1 MTGKKFESLDLER
14 HGGVVEGYL
23 DRFISESDRPS
34 LCSFCGK
41 RAAVRGVGG
50 SAWVPEIPSACGHC
64 RDHVFLGANLVKKE
78 SLWVLDAGV
87 GNLGR
92 EESLFEPVFGKYQVF
107 FPGKDLHDKSEE
119 LASSGQL
126 IKHWNLSLEPEML
139 LESATAIRF
148 INGYVPKYTPE
159 DNQDDRFLC
168 GRKGEAKQ
176 LELIDQVREGDP
188 KSLNHIACMAR
199 NPLKAGDGFEGVA
212 ALGVLKADVDHL
224 GLLMACGLKNERFTI
239 SRLATQSRQLS
250 YFFTVYLPD
259 LLRSDERFSAVYTV
273 FAGGDDLFLIG
284 PWNSL
289 VDLYSLLRKSFSQYV
304 CGNPAITFSAGI
316 SFHKPQTPID
326 AMSREADEALEQSKE
341 RGRDRLSVFSETVEW
356 KDMEALLSIRAILE
370 EWLDLGWVSSALFY
384 RFNEFIRMA
393 AREQQVVRNKEVS
406 IDDMSCTR
414 WRALLVYTTERN
426 VAKNIKGEERRKVVT
441 DVTAKLTKWLEGY
454 QGKLRIPLCEV
465 AYNRRKA

>member
-1 MTGKKFESLDLER
+1 
-14 HGGVVEGYL
+14 
-23 DRFISESDRPS
+23 
-34 LCSFCGK
+34 
-41 RAAVRGVGG
+41 
-50 SAWVPEIPSACGHC
+50 
-64 RDHVFLGANLVKKE
+64 
-78 SLWVLDAGV
+78 
-87 GNLGR
+87 
-92 EESLFEPVFGKYQVF
+92 
-107 FPGKDLHDKSEE
+107 
-119 LASSGQL
+119 
-126 IKHWNLSLEPEML
+126 
-139 LESATAIRF
+139 
-148 INGYVPKYTPE
+148 
-159 DNQDDRFLC
+159 
-168 GRKGEAKQ
+168 
-176 LELIDQVREGDP
+176 
-188 KSLNHIACMAR
+188 
-199 NPLKAGDGFEGVA
+199 
-212 ALGVLKADVDHL
+212 
-224 GLLMACGLKNERFTI
+224 
-239 SRLATQSRQLS
+239 
-250 YFFTVYLPD
+250 
-259 LLRSDERFSAVYTV
+259 
-273 FAGGDDLFLIG
+273 
-284 PWNSL
+284 
-289 VDLYSLLRKSFSQYV
+289 V